1 MENIF
6 VLTVLVALAAVALL
20 GIFLA
25 ASEKELKVKRR
36 EVEELLARLEAIS
49 PPSGAAAPQPPA
61 DHSAELAELRARNQE
76 LQNQVGTLAE
86 KLELSRRSMDEMEAS
101 LRNSAATQSEIEQ
114 LRAANQQ
121 LKLEISQL
129 ERRQASETGGTVA
142 AAELQE
148 AAERHAQW
156 QHEIMELKQKLHESH
171 AKLNELEAY
180 KQKAQRLDELEA
192 ERQRLQAR
200 LAQLESEVDSTQA
213 QLREAAELRQRI
225 VEAEQAQAALRA
237 ENERHEREIA
247 RWRERIAEGEEYR
260 QRFAALQ
267 RPYEELLAKHA
278 SLAEQQRDFE
288 NQFAAFARLMPVMP
302 PPNPDADSSGAA
314 QSRVVELT
322 DSQSRGAADPAE
334 PAGATAI
341 VSEQKPKRRLG
352 LFSALILLG
361 AGSFLGVKFL
371 VSTSDQTSIPM
382 ASASPVVERRLPP
395 LGSPAPA
402 VAESATARRPSPS
415 DQARP
420 APETA
425 KLKQEAGKVNEVSG
439 QEPRAAGT
447 YQLTQASRVYAGPS
461 ELSQPIGE
469 IEAGTKVNVV
479 GGRGGWLE
487 IHSQYGRPPGFIRKE
502 VASRVAEQN

>member
-49 PPSGAAAPQPPA
+49 PQSGAAAAQPPA

-76 LQNQVGTLAE
+76 LQNQVSTLAE

-101 LRNSAATQSEIEQ
+101 LRNTAATQSEIEQ

-142 AAELQE
+142 ASEPEE
-148 AAERHAQW
+148 AAERYAQW
-156 QHEIMELKQKLHESH
+156 QHEVMELKQKLHESQ

-200 LAQLESEVDSTQA
+200 VAQLESEVDSTQA

-225 VEAEQAQAALRA
+225 IEAEQAQAALRA

-247 RWRERIAEGEEYR
+247 RWRERIAEGDQYR

-288 NQFAAFARLMPVMP
+288 NRLAAFARLMPVTS

-314 QSRVVELT
+314 RSRVVELT
-322 DSQSRGAADPAE
+322 DSQSRGAAEPAE
-334 PAGATAI
+334 PAGATAN
-341 VSEQKPKRRLG
+341 VSEEKPKRRFG

-361 AGSFLGVKFL
+361 AGSFLGVKFF
-371 VSTSDQTSIPM
+371 VSTADQTSIPT
-382 ASASPVVERRLPP
+382 ASASPVVDRRLPA
-395 LGSPAPA
+395 LGPPA
-402 VAESATARRPSPS
+402 VAESATARGPSAS
-415 DQARP
+415 DEARP
-420 APETA
+420 TRETA
-425 KLKQEAGKVNEVSG
+425 KLKQEAGKANELSR
-439 QEPRAAGT
+439 QEPPAAGT

-479 GGRGGWLE
+479 NGRGGWLA
-487 IHSQYGRPPGFIRKE
+487 IRSKYGRPPGFIRKE